1 MGIRVGIDV
10 GGTFTD
16 LVAFN
21 EGSGEVS
28 LVKVPTTPRDPEV
41 GVIDALS
48 RFLRSTDPREVS
60 LVSHATTLAT
70 NALLGQEGLELPLV
84 ALLTTEG
91 FRDVLEIGR
100 QRRPEL
106 YNLFFRRPR
115 PLAPRRLRF
124 GVRERIDYKGN
135 VLIRLSKQDVE
146 RAVTTALQRGAGAIA
161 ISFLHSYANPSHEKQ
176 AKEIAQKLASR
187 LPVVASHEIDP
198 KYREYE
204 RTSTT
209 VVNAALI
216 PVVSGYLKRLE
227 GAFSSL
233 RISAPRYVMQ
243 SSGGLASFDEAAK
256 KPASLIESG
265 PAAGIVA
272 SAWLGSLLGLE
283 RVIGFDMGGTTAKA
297 GVVVNG
303 RPEVTTEY
311 EVGGSIHAGRI
322 VKGSGYTVRFP
333 FVDLAEVS
341 AGGGTVIWA
350 DEGGALRVGPIS
362 AGADPGPV
370 CYGMGGDKPTV
381 TDANLLLGRLGEEL
395 LGGELKLNKTLAEQ
409 ALAKVG
415 ERLGMSAV
423 EVAEAAVRIVNSHM
437 AKVLRVVTVER
448 GHDPRDFAMVAYGG
462 AGPMHAAELA
472 EDLGIAK
479 VVVPQSPG
487 LFSALG
493 LLVTDIRHDLMRS
506 VLKKVGDLDLGWLDA
521 QFSEMA
527 ERGAQVLSRE
537 GVAPERMAFVRWVEA
552 RYEGQSYE
560 LAVELP
566 AAPSEVGRDGLREL
580 FHRRHERAYGYSMP
594 DQEVEVVS
602 ARVTAIGAMP
612 KPEQRGPP
620 ERVSIPEE
628 ALKEVRT
635 VFFAER
641 GWAEARVYD
650 RSLLPAGAV
659 VEGPAVIEQYDS
671 TTIVPLG
678 WSAEVDPHGNLRL
691 RR

>member
-16 LVAFN
+16 LVAFD
-21 EGSGEVS
+21 EDSGEVS
-28 LVKVPTTPRDPEV
+28 LVKVPTTPRGPEG

-48 RFLRSTDPREVS
+48 RFLRDADPEEVS

-106 YNLFFRRPR
+106 YNLFFQRPR

-124 GVRERIDYKGN
+124 GVRERIDSEGN
-135 VLIRLSKQDVE
+135 VLVPLNERDVE
-146 RAVTTALQRGAGAIA
+146 RAVATALQRGAGAIA
-161 ISFLHSYANPSHEKQ
+161 ISFLHSYANPSHEKR
-176 AKEIAQKLASR
+176 AKEIAKRLAPH
-187 LPVVASHEIDP
+187 LPVVASHEVDP
-198 KYREYE
+198 EYREYE

-216 PVVSGYLKRLE
+216 PGVSRYLGRLE
-227 GAFSSL
+227 GALTSL
-233 RISAPRYVMQ
+233 GISAPRYVMQ

-272 SAWLGSLLGLE
+272 SAWLGSLLGVE
-283 RVIGFDMGGTTAKA
+283 GVIGFDMGGTTAKA
-297 GVVVNG
+297 GVVVGG

-311 EVGGSIHAGRI
+311 EVGGSIHAGRV
-322 VKGSGYTVRFP
+322 VKGSGYAVRFP

-350 DEGGALRVGPIS
+350 DEGGALRVGPVS
-362 AGADPGPV
+362 AGADPGPA
-370 CYGMGGDKPTV
+370 CYGMGGDRPTV

-395 LGGELKLNKTLAEQ
+395 LGGELKLNKELAER
-409 ALAKVG
+409 ALARVG

-423 EVAEAAVRIVNSHM
+423 ETAEAAVRIVNSHM

-448 GHDPRDFAMVAYGG
+448 GHDPRDLAMVAYGG

-472 EDLGIAK
+472 EDLGIAE

-506 VLKKVGDLDLGWLDA
+506 VLKRVGDLDLGWLDA
-521 QFSEMA
+521 QFNEMA

-537 GVAPERMAFVRWVEA
+537 GVPTERMAFVRWVEA

-566 AAPSEVGRDGLREL
+566 AAPTEVGRDGLREL
-580 FHRRHERAYGYSMP
+580 FHARHERAYGYSMP

-602 ARVTAIGAMP
+602 ARVTAIGIMP

-620 ERVSIPEE
+620 EGTGIPEE
-628 ALKEVRT
+628 ALKEIRT
-635 VFFAER
+635 VFFAEK
-641 GWAEARVYD
+641 GWAEASVYD
-650 RSLLPAGAV
+650 RSLLPTGVV

-671 TTIVPLG
+671 TTLVPPG
-678 WSAEVDPHGNLRL
+678 WSAEVDPRGNLRL

>member
-135 VLIRLSKQDVE
+135 VLIPLSKQNVE
-146 RAVTTALQRGAGAIA
+146 QAVTTALQRGAGAIA

-176 AKEIAQKLASR
+176 AKEIAQKLASH

-198 KYREYE
+198 EYREYE

-243 SSGGLASFDEAAK
+243 SSGGLASFEEAAK

-362 AGADPGPV
+362 AGADPGPA
-370 CYGMGGDKPTV
+370 CYGVGGDKPTV

-415 ERLGMSAV
+415 EELGMSAV

-472 EDLGIAK
+472 EDLGIAE

-620 ERVSIPEE
+620 ERASIPEE

-671 TTIVPLG
+671 TTIVPPG